1 MTALKRSLAR
11 EAGSKA
17 LSNFFIAT
25 DLKRAKMRS
34 ETETLQWTTLARPRE
49 FDEADALD
57 AATDCFWRDGYEATS
72 VRDLAARMGITG
84 ASLYNAFGDKRSL
97 FREVLQR
104 YAERSTRERIARL
117 ESTLP
122 PKQAVRAF
130 LGEIVE
136 RSVDGDRRGC
146 LLVNTA
152 LEIAPHDSEL
162 GAEVA
167 AHLGEI
173 EAFFRRAITAAQAE
187 GSVPPERD
195 PADLAR
201 LLLGVTLGVRV
212 LARSKPQR
220 ELLEGV
226 VRPALA
232 LLDRPDR
239 ASQP

>member
-1 MTALKRSLAR
+1 M
-11 EAGSKA
+11 
-17 LSNFFIAT
+17 
-25 DLKRAKMRS
+25 
-34 ETETLQWTTLARPRE
+34 ARPRE
-49 FDEADALD
+49 FDEAKVLD
-57 AATDCFWRDGYEATS
+57 AATDCFWQDGYEATS
-72 VRDLAARMGITG
+72 IRDLAARMGITG
-84 ASLYNAFGDKRSL
+84 ASLYNAFGGKRSL
-97 FREVLQR
+97 FRAVLQR
-104 YAERSTRERIARL
+104 YVERSTRERIARL

-152 LEIAPHDSEL
+152 LEVAPHDPDF
-162 GAEVA
+162 GATVA
-167 AHLGEI
+167 VRLGEI
-173 EAFFRRAITAAQAE
+173 EAFFRSAIIAAQTD
-187 GSVPPERD
+187 GSVPPDRD

-201 LLLGVTLGVRV
+201 LLLGVTLGLRV

-232 LLDRPDR
+232 LLDYPDR
-239 ASQP
+239 PNQRGSRGEIQ

>member
-1 MTALKRSLAR
+1 M
-11 EAGSKA
+11 
-17 LSNFFIAT
+17 
-25 DLKRAKMRS
+25 
-34 ETETLQWTTLARPRE
+34 ARPRE
-49 FDEADALD
+49 FDEGEALD
-57 AATDCFWRDGYEATS
+57 AAMDCFWRDGYEGTS

-117 ESTLP
+117 ESSLP

-136 RSVDGDRRGC
+136 RSVDGDQRGC

-152 LEIAPHDSEL
+152 LEVAPHDPEL
-162 GAEVA
+162 RATVA
-167 AHLGEI
+167 SRLGEI
-173 EAFFRRAITAAQAE
+173 EAFFRRTISAEQAD
-187 GSVPPERD
+187 GSVPSGRD

-201 LLLGVTLGVRV
+201 LLLGVTLGLRV
-212 LARSKPQR
+212 LARSNPQR

-232 LLDRPDR
+232 LLDYPDL
-239 ASQP
+239 PNPITKE